1 LPIVIDT
8 VVLVLQVAIAL
19 VIFAV
24 WIFRP
29 NLNTNYRA
37 GNAKN
42 IFEEFAV
49 YGLPKWSVY
58 AIGATKLCLASM
70 LIIGIWYTQL
80 VQYAVM
86 AMGILMAGA
95 LICHLKTRGDPLSRA
110 TPASLMLVMCV
121 LVLYFS

>member
-1 LPIVIDT
+1 MMDT
-8 VVLVLQVAIAL
+8 VAVALQIVIAL

-29 NLNTNYRA
+29 SLNTSYRA
-37 GNAKN
+37 GNAQN

-58 AIGATKLCLASM
+58 VIGGTKLTLASM
-70 LIIGIWYTQL
+70 LIIGIWYDQL
-80 VQYAVM
+80 VQYAAM

-95 LICHLKTRGDPLSRA
+95 VICHLKTKDDPLSRA
-110 TPASLMLVMCV
+110 IPASLMLAMCV
-121 LVLYFS
+121 LILYFG

>member
-1 LPIVIDT
+1 MDMLVMTLQIVI
-8 VVLVLQVAIAL
+8 AF

-29 NLNTNYRA
+29 NLDTNYRA

-42 IFEEFAV
+42 IVEEFAV

-58 AIGATKLCLASM
+58 VVGATKLTLALA
-70 LIIGIWYTQL
+70 LIVGIWYTQL
-80 VQYAVM
+80 AQYAVM
-86 AMGILMAGA
+86 GMGILMAGA

-110 TPASLMLVMCV
+110 TPASIMLVMCF
-121 LVLYFS
+121 LVFYFG

>member
-1 LPIVIDT
+1 MDT
-8 VVLVLQVAIAL
+8 VVMGLQIIIAF

-29 NLNTNYRA
+29 SLNTNYRA
-37 GNAKN
+37 GNAQN

-58 AIGATKLCLASM
+58 AVGATKLSLAFM
-70 LIIGIWYTQL
+70 LVIGIWYTHL
-80 VQYAVM
+80 VQFAVM

-95 LICHLKTRGDPLSRA
+95 LVCHLKTRGDPLSRA
-110 TPASLMLVMCV
+110 TPASLMLVMCA
-121 LVLYFS
+121 LVLYFG

>member
-1 LPIVIDT
+1 MMET
-8 VVLVLQVAIAL
+8 VVVALQIIIAL

-29 NLNTNYRA
+29 SLNTNYRA
-37 GNAKN
+37 GNAEN

-58 AIGATKLCLASM
+58 AIGATKLTLAFM
-70 LIIGIWYTQL
+70 LVIGIWYDQL
-80 VQYAVM
+80 VQFAVM

-95 LICHLKTRGDPLSRA
+95 VICHLKTKDDPLSRA
-110 TPASLMLVMCV
+110 MPASLMLAMCV
-121 LVLYFS
+121 LVLYFG

>member
-1 LPIVIDT
+1 MIET

>member
-1 LPIVIDT
+1 MMDT
-8 VVLVLQVAIAL
+8 VVMGLQIIIAL

-29 NLNTNYRA
+29 SLNTNYRA
-37 GNAKN
+37 GNAQN

-58 AIGATKLCLASM
+58 AVGATKLSLAFM
-70 LIIGIWYTQL
+70 LVIGIWYTHL
-80 VQYAVM
+80 VQFAVM

-95 LICHLKTRGDPLSRA
+95 LVCHLKTRGDPLSRA

-121 LVLYFS
+121 LVLYFG

>member
-1 LPIVIDT
+1 MDM
-8 VVLVLQVAIAL
+8 LVMTLQIFIAF

-29 NLNTNYRA
+29 NLDTNYRA

-42 IFEEFAV
+42 IVEEFAV

-58 AIGATKLCLASM
+58 VVGATKLTLALA
-70 LIIGIWYTQL
+70 LIVGIWYTQL
-80 VQYAVM
+80 AQYAVM
-86 AMGILMAGA
+86 GMGILMAGA

-110 TPASLMLVMCV
+110 TPASIMLVMCF
-121 LVLYFS
+121 LVFYFG

>member
-1 LPIVIDT
+1 MVA
-8 VVLVLQVAIAL
+8 LQIIIAL

-29 NLNTNYRA
+29 SLNTNYRA
-37 GNAKN
+37 GNAEN

-58 AIGATKLCLASM
+58 AIGATKLTLAFM
-70 LIIGIWYTQL
+70 LIIGIWYDQL
-80 VQYAVM
+80 VQYAAM

-95 LICHLKTRGDPLSRA
+95 VICHLKTKDDPLSRGI
-110 TPASLMLVMCV
+110 PASLMLAMCV
-121 LVLYFS
+121 LILYFG

>member
-1 LPIVIDT
+1 MMDT
-8 VVLVLQVAIAL
+8 VVVALQIVIAL

-29 NLNTNYRA
+29 SLNTNYRA
-37 GNAKN
+37 GNAQN

-49 YGLPKWSVY
+49 NGLPKWSVY
-58 AIGATKLCLASM
+58 AIGATKLTLAFM

-80 VQYAVM
+80 VQFAVI

-95 LICHLKTRGDPLSRA
+95 LICHLKTRDDPLSRA
-110 TPASLMLVMCV
+110 TPASIMLVMCF
-121 LVLYFS
+121 LVFYFG

>member
-1 LPIVIDT
+1 MDT
-8 VVLVLQVAIAL
+8 VVMGLQIIIAL

-29 NLNTNYRA
+29 SLNTNYRA
-37 GNAKN
+37 GNAQN

-58 AIGATKLCLASM
+58 AVGATKLSLAFM
-70 LIIGIWYTQL
+70 LVIGIWYTHL
-80 VQYAVM
+80 VQFAVM

-95 LICHLKTRGDPLSRA
+95 LVCHLKTRGDPLSRA
-110 TPASLMLVMCV
+110 TPASLMLVMCA
-121 LVLYFS
+121 LVLYFG

>member
-1 LPIVIDT
+1 MIET

-24 WIFRP
+24 WILRP
-29 NLNTNYRA
+29 NLNTNYLA
-37 GNAKN
+37 GDAKN

-58 AIGATKLCLASM
+58 AVGATKLCLASM

>member
-1 LPIVIDT
+1 MALQIV
-8 VVLVLQVAIAL
+8 IAL

-29 NLNTNYRA
+29 SLNTNYRA
-37 GNAKN
+37 GNAQN

-58 AIGATKLCLASM
+58 AIGATKLTLAFM
-70 LIIGIWYTQL
+70 LVIGIWYTQL
-80 VQYAVM
+80 VQFAVM

-95 LICHLKTRGDPLSRA
+95 LVCHLKTRGDPLSRA
-110 TPASLMLVMCV
+110 TPASLMLVMCA
-121 LVLYFS
+121 LVLYFG